1 VESEWAAVIAAVCLL
16 LWLTEVVPPFVP
28 TLLLLVG
35 ASLLPGGSLQSAL
48 SGMAD
53 PVLAL
58 FFGGFVLGEA
68 ASVHGIDRLLARRA
82 FLLAGGQVRWLV
94 GVVLGVTAFLSMWMS
109 NIAAAALMI
118 AAMKP
123 MFGSSPE
130 KVRRALLVAVAFGA
144 NLGGMATPIGTG
156 PNALAMAQI
165 PGEPPSFLAW
175 MAFALPLTVGS
186 LAVAYTMLLLA
197 HPLRSAALHI
207 PMAGR
212 AEGERPLQVGG
223 VALLAV
229 MAWLLEPLHGV
240 SAAVVALALAA
251 TLFGTRLVPAARLH
265 NVDWSTLLL
274 IAGGLGLGELI
285 EQTGLLGSLAS
296 WLDGQAAPPWLLRMA
311 LLSLT
316 ALMSALMSNTATA
329 ALLIPLASAMEPE
342 SRALPI
348 LVALAASFGMPFVI
362 STPPNAMAV
371 GAGAN
376 ARDLLWPGLLLMAGG
391 CLVLAATGPAVLGWF
406 VG

>member
-1 VESEWAAVIAAVCLL
+1 
-16 LWLTEVVPPFVP
+16 
-28 TLLLLVG
+28 
-35 ASLLPGGSLQSAL
+35 
-48 SGMAD
+48 MAD

-94 GVVLGVTAFLSMWMS
+94 AVVLGVTAFLSMWMS

-130 KVRRALLVAVAFGA
+130 GVRRALLVAVALGA

-156 PNALAMAQI
+156 PNAIALAQI

-186 LAVAYTMLLLA
+186 LVVAYGMLRVA
-197 HPLRSAALHI
+197 HPLGDQTLHV
-207 PMAGR
+207 PMAGT

-223 VALLAV
+223 VALLAIA
-229 MAWLLEPLHGV
+229 AWLLEPWHGV
-240 SAAVVALALAA
+240 SAATVALALAA
-251 TLFGTRLVPAARLH
+251 ALFGTGLVPAARLR

-285 EQTGLLGSLAS
+285 ERTGVLPSLAS
-296 WLDGQAAPPWLLRMA
+296 WLDAREAPPWLLRMA
-311 LLSLT
+311 LLSLA

-329 ALLIPLASAMEPE
+329 AMLIPLALALEPS

-348 LVALAASFGMPFVI
+348 LVAMAASFGMPFVI

-371 GAGAN
+371 GAGASS
-376 ARDLLWPGLLLMAGG
+376 RDLLWPGLVLMGGG
-391 CLVLAATGPAVLGWF
+391 CLVLALTGPAVLGWF
-406 VG
+406 LG